1 MRSLEAFDEPH
12 STAATGAWRR
22 LDRRDCV
29 IMGLIAVCSFEVTS
43 WRIEQAAAQRQ
54 LVGAMTIGEQPVMA
68 NTIEPVRQD
77 VKQEAAN
84 ELASG
89 ERHGLALCLSLPAVV
104 LPAEGDMLMGE
115 FDEPAVADGDT
126 MGIAGQIGQHLLWPS
141 ERALGKDHP
150 FALAKRRE
158 TGYERRAIRVRGE
171 IVEEL

>member
-1 MRSLEAFDEPH
+1 MRSLETFNELH
-12 STAATGAWRR
+12 STAATGAWRW

-29 IMGLIAVCSFEVTS
+29 IIDLIAVCAFEVTS

-54 LVGAMTIGEQPVMA
+54 FVGAMTIGKQPVVT

-77 VKQEAAN
+77 VKQKTAD

-89 ERHGLALCLSLPAVV
+89 ERHGLAFCLSLLAVV
-104 LPAEGDMLMGE
+104 LPAEGNMLIGE
-115 FDEPAVADGDT
+115 FDEPAVADSDAV
-126 MGIAGQIGQHLLWPS
+126 GIAREIGRHLLWPS

-150 FALAKRRE
+150 FALATRRE

>member
-1 MRSLEAFDEPH
+1 MRSLETFNKLH

-22 LDRRDCV
+22 RDRCGCV
-29 IMGLIAVCSFEVTS
+29 IVDLIAVCSFEVTS
-43 WRIEQAAAQRQ
+43 WRVEQAAAQRQ
-54 LVGAMTIGEQPVMA
+54 FVGAMTIGEQPVVT
-68 NTIEPVRQD
+68 NTIEPVRQN

-89 ERHGLALCLSLPAVV
+89 ERHGRALCLSLLAVV
-104 LPAEGDMLMGE
+104 LPAEGDMLIGE
-115 FDEPAVADGDT
+115 FDEPAVADGDA
-126 MGIAGQIGQHLLWPS
+126 MGIAGQIGQHLLWPR

-158 TGYERRAIRVRGE
+158 TGHERRAIRVRGE